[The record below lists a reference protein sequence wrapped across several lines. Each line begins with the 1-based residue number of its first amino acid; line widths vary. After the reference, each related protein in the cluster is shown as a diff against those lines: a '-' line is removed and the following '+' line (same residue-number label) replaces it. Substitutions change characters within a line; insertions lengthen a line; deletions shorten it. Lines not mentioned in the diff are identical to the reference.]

1 MRVIFCCYLYW
12 LLTALSSCNYS
23 DDEALPLA
31 LPSNETKIQETFQ
44 DIYPFLAKTFT
55 PTDKQANTLATDS
68 IRQLALTAWATFAYQ
83 LLQSQSGWNNSDQYL
98 SWYETHLAHS
108 EAFTLT
114 RQENER
120 SIVKWNYNRGV
131 CSQPETPQSGVFTM
145 TVSQRSDTL
154 FAEIEYE
161 HLALETITVSG
172 RHTLS
177 AEVGT
182 NGALQIIDE
191 LFNLAQ

>member
-31 LPSNETKIQETFQ
+31 LPSNEMKIQETFQ

-83 LLQSQSGWNNSDQYL
+83 LLQSQPSWSNSNHYL
-98 SWYETHLAHS
+98 VWYENYLAHS
-108 EAFTLT
+108 HAFTQT
-114 RQENER
+114 WQEKEC
-120 SIVKWNYNRGV
+120 ITVEWNYHRDVSNRRK
-131 CSQPETPQSGVFTM
+131 TPQSGVFTM

-154 FAEIEYE
+154 FTEIEYD